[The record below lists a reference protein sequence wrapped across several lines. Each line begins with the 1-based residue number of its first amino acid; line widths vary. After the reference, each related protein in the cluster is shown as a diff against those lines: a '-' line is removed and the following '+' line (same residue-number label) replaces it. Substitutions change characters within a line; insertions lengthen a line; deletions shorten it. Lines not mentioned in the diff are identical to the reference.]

1 MRKLRQDFKTEPVSV
16 ATARRDDSV
25 PELQARPIGLRRRR
39 SRTHS
44 FRRRDMGLNLQ
55 NFRGSASQQTYGEFA
70 AALHGK
76 VSSAYAQYL
85 AGNPLLYW
93 GTFET
98 EPSFYGGEKPEGVLA
113 EFAEAILMIVD
124 YATSQ
129 DMDVSDFSSSQR
141 LPRLFGNFIAD
152 VHSEIAFSRLPTA
165 DRRERLKSCVQMI
178 YQWCNANGADL
189 DNAILM
195 VHNWKETKK

>member
-1 MRKLRQDFKTEPVSV
+1 
-16 ATARRDDSV
+16 
-25 PELQARPIGLRRRR
+25 
-39 SRTHS
+39 
-44 FRRRDMGLNLQ
+44 MGLNLQ

-165 DRRERLKSCVQMI
+165 DRRKRLKSCVQMI